1 MTVNLCDEHEA
12 CNIGSNAARIDI
24 ERMGS
29 GPRDGFGPP
38 AATSL
43 AFSEPFG
50 RRPTTRSRVI
60 SRSAL
65 LHYGRSRLGR
75 RSRLI
80 SPSALHLRFAYIA
93 PHYSQAKD
101 VALMY
106 VKSMARN
113 GIVTSSK

>member
-1 MTVNLCDEHEA
+1 MTVNFCDEHEA

-43 AFSEPFG
+43 AFPSHLGGGP
-50 RRPTTRSRVI
+50 RRGPGSSRAPHYTTTDDRDLEGVQGS
-60 SRSAL
+60 
-65 LHYGRSRLGR
+65 Y
-75 RSRLI
+75 
-80 SPSALHLRFAYIA
+80 LHLRFAYIS